1 MITHLSGTIEEVRLD
16 KATIE
21 VAGVGYTFFAT
32 PATLSTLEVGKQ
44 VKILTHLVVREDAW
58 LLFGFAGRDERDIF
72 STLITIS
79 GIGPKLALAALAV
92 FTPDELRSAVSQGDL
107 AALTQIPGV
116 GKKSAQRILVEI
128 GDKLGEPA
136 GEQTEA
142 NGGIGSAG
150 REEVCHAL
158 EQLGW
163 RTPLAQ
169 KAVKEAAEA
178 NPKAQVPELLRA
190 ALQLLGKHH
199 A

>member
-92 FTPDELRSAVSQGDL
+92 FTPDELRAVVSQGDL

-142 NGGIGSAG
+142 SGGIGSAG

>member
-21 VAGVGYTFFAT
+21 VAGMGYTFFAT

-92 FTPDELRSAVSQGDL
+92 FSPDELRAAVSQGDL

-142 NGGIGSAG
+142 SGGIGSAG

-190 ALQLLGKHH
+190 ALQLRGKHH

>member
-16 KATIE
+16 KATID
-21 VAGVGYTFFAT
+21 VSGVGYSFFAT
-32 PATLSTLEVGKQ
+32 PGTLSTLTAGQET
-44 VKILTHLVVREDAW
+44 KILTHLVVREDAW
-58 LLFGFAGRDERDIF
+58 LLFGFAGSDERDVF
-72 STLITIS
+72 STLITVS

-92 FTPDELRSAVSQGDL
+92 FSPDELRAAVSSGDL

-136 GEQTEA
+136 AGETGST
-142 NGGIGSAG
+142 GGIGSAA

-178 NPKAQVPELLRA
+178 NPQAPVPELLRA

>member
-92 FTPDELRSAVSQGDL
+92 FSPDELRAAVSQGDL

-142 NGGIGSAG
+142 SGGIGSAG

>member
-32 PATLSTLEVGKQ
+32 PATLATLTAGQEA
-44 VKILTHLVVREDAW
+44 KILTHLVVREDAW

-72 STLITIS
+72 STLIAIA

-92 FTPDELRSAVSQGDL
+92 FSPDELRAAVSQGDL

-142 NGGIGSAG
+142 SGGIGSAG

>member
-92 FTPDELRSAVSQGDL
+92 FSPDELRAAVSQGDL
-107 AALTQIPGV
+107 AALTQSPGV

>member
-16 KATIE
+16 KATID
-21 VAGVGYTFFAT
+21 VSGVGYSFFAT
-32 PATLSTLEVGKQ
+32 PATLSTLTAGQET
-44 VKILTHLVVREDAW
+44 KILTHLVVREDAW
-58 LLFGFAGRDERDIF
+58 LLFGFAGSDERDIF
-72 STLITIS
+72 STLITVS

-92 FTPDELRSAVSQGDL
+92 FSPDELRAAVSRGDL
-107 AALTQIPGV
+107 TALTQIPGV

-136 GEQTEA
+136 AEA
-142 NGGIGSAG
+142 AGSTGGIGSAE

-178 NPKAQVPELLRA
+178 NPRAQVPELLRA

>member
-16 KATIE
+16 KAVID
-21 VAGVGYTFFAT
+21 VSGVGYSFFAT
-32 PATLSTLEVGKQ
+32 PVTLSTLAAGQEA
-44 VKILTHLVVREDAW
+44 KILTHLVVREDAW
-58 LLFGFAGRDERDIF
+58 LLFGFAGSYERDIF
-72 STLITIS
+72 STLITVS

-92 FTPDELRSAVSQGDL
+92 FSPDELRAAVSGGDL

-136 GEQTEA
+136 AGETGSTA
-142 NGGIGSAG
+142 GIGSAE

-178 NPKAQVPELLRA
+178 NPQAPVPELLRA

>member
-21 VAGVGYTFFAT
+21 VAGMGYTFFAT

-92 FTPDELRSAVSQGDL
+92 FSPDELRAAVSQGDL

-142 NGGIGSAG
+142 SGGIGSAG

>member
-21 VAGVGYTFFAT
+21 VVGVGYTFFAT

-72 STLITIS
+72 STLIAIA

-92 FTPDELRSAVSQGDL
+92 FSPDELRAAVSQGDL

>member
-16 KATIE
+16 KATID
-21 VAGVGYTFFAT
+21 VSGVGYSFFAT
-32 PATLSTLEVGKQ
+32 PATLSTLTAGQET
-44 VKILTHLVVREDAW
+44 KILTHLVVREDAW
-58 LLFGFAGRDERDIF
+58 LLFGFAGSDERDIF
-72 STLITIS
+72 STLITVS

-92 FTPDELRSAVSQGDL
+92 FRPDELRAAVSRGDL

-136 GEQTEA
+136 AGEAGST
-142 NGGIGSAG
+142 GGIGSAE

-178 NPKAQVPELLRA
+178 NPQAQVPELLRA

>member
-16 KATIE
+16 KATID

-32 PATLSTLEVGKQ
+32 PATLSTLEAGKQ
-44 VKILTHLVVREDAW
+44 VKVLTHLVVREDAW

-72 STLITIS
+72 STLITVS

-92 FTPDELRSAVSQGDL
+92 FSPDELRAAVSQGDV

-128 GDKLGEPA
+128 GDKLGEPSEA
-136 GEQTEA
+136 GTA
-142 NGGIGSAG
+142 PTGAIGSAG

-169 KAVKEAAEA
+169 KAVSEAAEA
-178 NPKAQVPELLRA
+178 NPQAGVPELLRA

>member
-21 VAGVGYTFFAT
+21 VAGMGYTFFAT

-58 LLFGFAGRDERDIF
+58 LLFGFAGQDERDIF

-92 FTPDELRSAVSQGDL
+92 FSPDELRAAVSQGDL

-142 NGGIGSAG
+142 SGGIGSAG

>member
-21 VAGVGYTFFAT
+21 VAGMGYTFFAT

-92 FTPDELRSAVSQGDL
+92 FSPDELRAAVSQGDL

>member
-21 VAGVGYTFFAT
+21 VAGMGYTFFAT

-92 FTPDELRSAVSQGDL
+92 FSPDELRAAVSQGDL

-142 NGGIGSAG
+142 SGGIGSAG
-150 REEVCHAL
+150 REEVCHAF

>member
-21 VAGVGYTFFAT
+21 VVGVGYTFFAT

-92 FTPDELRSAVSQGDL
+92 FSPDELRAAVSRGDL

-142 NGGIGSAG
+142 SGGIGSAG

>member
-16 KATIE
+16 KAIID
-21 VAGVGYTFFAT
+21 VAGMGYTFFAT
-32 PATLSTLEVGKQ
+32 PATLSSLEVGKQ

-72 STLITIS
+72 STLITVS

-128 GDKLGEPA
+128 GDKLGEPS
-136 GEQTEA
+136 EA
-142 NGGIGSAG
+142 TTAANSGIDSAG

-178 NPKAQVPELLRA
+178 NPQAQVPELLRA

>member
-16 KATIE
+16 KATID

-32 PATLSTLEVGKQ
+32 PATLSTLEAGKQ
-44 VKILTHLVVREDAW
+44 VKVLTHLVVREDAW

-72 STLITIS
+72 STLITVS

-92 FTPDELRSAVSQGDL
+92 FSPDELRAAVSQSDL
-107 AALTQIPGV
+107 TALTQIPGV

-128 GDKLGEPA
+128 GDKLGEPSEA
-136 GEQTEA
+136 GTPPT
-142 NGGIGSAG
+142 GGIGSAG
-150 REEVCHAL
+150 KEEVCHAL

-169 KAVKEAAEA
+169 KAVNEAAEA
-178 NPKAQVPELLRA
+178 NPQAGVPELLRG

>member
-1 MITHLSGTIEEVRLD
+1 MIAHLSGTIEEVRLD
-16 KATIE
+16 RATID
-21 VAGVGYTFFAT
+21 VAGVGYSFFAT
-32 PATLSTLEVGKQ
+32 PATLSTLEVGKE

-92 FTPDELRSAVSQGDL
+92 FSPYELRAAVSQGDL

-136 GEQTEA
+136 GEQAEA
-142 NGGIGSAG
+142 SGGIGSAG

-178 NPKAQVPELLRA
+178 NPQAQVPELLRA

>member
-1 MITHLSGTIEEVRLD
+1 M
-16 KATIE
+16 
-21 VAGVGYTFFAT
+21 
-32 PATLSTLEVGKQ
+32 
-44 VKILTHLVVREDAW
+44 
-58 LLFGFAGRDERDIF
+58 
-72 STLITIS
+72 
-79 GIGPKLALAALAV
+79 ALAALAV
-92 FTPDELRSAVSQGDL
+92 FSPDELRAAVSSGDL
-107 AALTQIPGV
+107 VALTQIPGV
-116 GKKSAQRILVEI
+116 GRKSAQRILVEI

-136 GEQTEA
+136 AGETGSTA
-142 NGGIGSAG
+142 GIGSAE

-178 NPKAQVPELLRA
+178 NPQAPVPELLRA

>member
-16 KATIE
+16 QATIE
-21 VAGVGYTFFAT
+21 VSGVGYSFFAT
-32 PATLSTLEVGKQ
+32 PTTLSALKVGDQ
-44 VKILTHLVVREDAW
+44 VKLLTYLVVREDAW
-58 LLFGFAGRDERDIF
+58 ILFGFIKPAERDVF
-72 STLITIS
+72 SKLISVS

-92 FTPDELRSAVSQGDL
+92 FTPEELRTVVSQQDL
-107 AALTQIPGV
+107 ESLTKIPGV

-128 GDKLGEPA
+128 GDKLGELRGTQA
-136 GEQTEA
+136 A
-142 NGGIGSAG
+142 NLGGIGSVG

-163 RTPLAQ
+163 KTALAQ
-169 KAVKEAAEA
+169 KAVTQAAEA
-178 NPKAQVPELLRA
+178 NPQAQVPELLRA

>member
-16 KATIE
+16 KAVID
-21 VAGVGYTFFAT
+21 VSGVGYSFFAT
-32 PATLSTLEVGKQ
+32 PATLSTLAAGQEA
-44 VKILTHLVVREDAW
+44 KILTHLVVREDAW
-58 LLFGFAGRDERDIF
+58 LLFGFAGSDERDIF
-72 STLITIS
+72 STLITVS

-92 FTPDELRSAVSQGDL
+92 FSPDELRAAVSSGDL

-136 GEQTEA
+136 AGETGSTA
-142 NGGIGSAG
+142 GIGSAE

-178 NPKAQVPELLRA
+178 NPQAPVPELLRA

>member
-92 FTPDELRSAVSQGDL
+92 FSPDELRAAVSQGDL

-136 GEQTEA
+136 GEQTE
-142 NGGIGSAG
+142 G

>member
-21 VAGVGYTFFAT
+21 VVGVGYTFFAT

-72 STLITIS
+72 STLIAIA

-92 FTPDELRSAVSQGDL
+92 FSPDELRAAVSQGDL

-142 NGGIGSAG
+142 SGGIGSAG

>member
-92 FTPDELRSAVSQGDL
+92 FSPDELRAAVSQGDL

-136 GEQTEA
+136 GEQTEG

>member
-32 PATLSTLEVGKQ
+32 PDTLSTLEVGKQ

-58 LLFGFAGRDERDIF
+58 LLFGFAGRDGRDIF

-92 FTPDELRSAVSQGDL
+92 FSPDELRAAVSRGDL

-142 NGGIGSAG
+142 SGGIGSAG

-169 KAVKEAAEA
+169 KAVKEAAEV
-178 NPKAQVPELLRA
+178 NPQAQVPELLRA

>member
-16 KATIE
+16 KATID
-21 VAGVGYTFFAT
+21 VSGVGYSFFAT
-32 PATLSTLEVGKQ
+32 PATLSTLTAGKEA
-44 VKILTHLVVREDAW
+44 KILTHLVVREDAW
-58 LLFGFAGRDERDIF
+58 LLFGFAGCDERDIF
-72 STLITIS
+72 STLITVS

-92 FTPDELRSAVSQGDL
+92 FSPDELRAAVSQGDL

-128 GDKLGEPA
+128 GDKLGEPSG
-136 GEQTEA
+136 GEA
-142 NGGIGSAG
+142 DSSSGIGSAG

-178 NPKAQVPELLRA
+178 NPQAQVPELLRA

>member
-21 VAGVGYTFFAT
+21 IAGVGYTFFAT

-92 FTPDELRSAVSQGDL
+92 FSPDELRAAVSQGDL

-142 NGGIGSAG
+142 SGGIGSAG
-150 REEVCHAL
+150 REVVCHAL

>member
-1 MITHLSGTIEEVRLD
+1 MITHLSGTIEEIRLD

-92 FTPDELRSAVSQGDL
+92 FSPDELRAAVSRGDL

-142 NGGIGSAG
+142 SGGIGSAG

-178 NPKAQVPELLRA
+178 NPQAQVPELLRA

>member
-16 KATIE
+16 KATID

-32 PATLSTLEVGKQ
+32 PATLSTLAAGEQ
-44 VKILTHLVVREDAW
+44 AKILTHLVVREEAW
-58 LLFGFAGRDERDIF
+58 LLFGFSGRDERDIF
-72 STLITIS
+72 STLITVS

-92 FTPDELRSAVSQGDL
+92 FSPDELRAAVSQADL

-128 GDKLGEPA
+128 GDKLGEP
-136 GEQTEA
+136 GEVETSPT
-142 NGGIGSAG
+142 GGIGSAG
-150 REEVCHAL
+150 KEEVCHAL

-178 NPKAQVPELLRA
+178 NPQAQVPELLRA
-190 ALQLLGKHH
+190 ALQLLGKNH